1 MVSNDLLSKSPSV
14 LLQETVRAICV
25 PNKPGNTIPGKSTGL
40 GLLGTVTDS
49 LIAASVR
56 DS

>member
-14 LLQETVRAICV
+14 LLQGDSQGNLRAEQA
-25 PNKPGNTIPGKSTGL
+25 GNTIPGKSTGL